1 MSWKEY
7 FYYTNSERKGIF
19 TLVFLVFIALIMLF
33 LIDFLF
39 VEKDKEVDFS
49 EEIYRFKNRAY
60 FEEYEKNKSFSP
72 TILNPKSNFD
82 PNTVSENIL
91 KEIGFNKMQIRNIIN
106 YRKAGGIFYNK
117 EDLKNIYTISD
128 KQYEQ
133 IKDFIVIKT
142 SIKPNK
148 TEEKAQDYKRDFD
161 DKQYKEERYKSL
173 NIELNS
179 ATKEDLIKVY
189 GIGEVLSERIIKY
202 RDYLGGFYSI
212 NQLAEVYGID
222 SAKFVEVSE
231 NFTIDNSLIKK
242 IDINNAS
249 NFDLKRHPYIDEKLA
264 YKILNRKRQQGD
276 FKSLEQLKN
285 IDGIKENDYKKIKH
299 YLTVK

>member
-1 MSWKEY
+1 
-7 FYYTNSERKGIF
+7 
-19 TLVFLVFIALIMLF
+19 LVFIALIILF
-33 LIDFLF
+33 FIDFLF
-39 VEKDKEVDFS
+39 VEKDKETDFS

-60 FEEYEKNKSFSP
+60 FEESEKNKSFSP

-91 KEIGFNKMQIRNIIN
+91 TEIGFNKIQIRNIIN

-133 IKDFIVIKT
+133 IKDFIVIAK
-142 SIKPNK
+142 SSKPNK
-148 TEEKAQDYKRDFD
+148 SEKKTLDYKRDFD
-161 DKQYKEERYKSL
+161 DDKTKEIRYKKL

-179 ATKEDLIKVY
+179 ASKEDLIKVY

-231 NFTIDNSLIKK
+231 NFTIDNSMIKK

-249 NFDLKRHPYIDEKLA
+249 NFDLKRHPYIDEKLS
-264 YKILNRKRQQGD
+264 YKILNRKGQQGD
-276 FKSLEQLKN
+276 FKSIEQLKN
-285 IDGIKENDYKKIKH
+285 LDGIKESDYKKIKH

>member
-33 LIDFLF
+33 FIDFLF
-39 VEKDKEVDFS
+39 VEKDKEADFS

-60 FEEYEKNKSFSP
+60 FEESEKNKSFSP

-82 PNTVSENIL
+82 PNTVSEKIFT
-91 KEIGFNKMQIRNIIN
+91 EIGFNKMQIRNIIN

-133 IKDFIVIKT
+133 IKDFIVIKK
-142 SIKPNK
+142 SSKPNK
-148 TEEKAQDYKRDFD
+148 PEEKTLDYKRDFD
-161 DKQYKEERYKSL
+161 DDKAKEIRYKKL

-249 NFDLKRHPYIDEKLA
+249 NFDLKRHPYIDEKLS
-264 YKILNRKRQQGD
+264 YKIINRKRQQGD
-276 FKSLEQLKN
+276 FKNLDQLKDL
-285 IDGIKENDYKKIKH
+285 DGIKESDYKKIKH